1 MRAPGFYWVNSEG
14 IWEIAEWS
22 IGPRGGAWFIT
33 GRDFTADDDW
43 WQQIDERRIERLESE

>member
-1 MRAPGFYWVNSEG
+1 MRAPGFYWVNGGE

-22 IGPRGGAWFIT
+22 IVPGGGAWFIT

-43 WQQIDERRIERLESE
+43 WQQIDERRIVREVE